1 MRAVLR
7 WLREG
12 SRGEVGVSFMRKPV
26 GLCGAEFGGWSRPA
40 RPTSASGAWGSS
52 VRGQRGPGGGSSL
65 GLELSPP
72 PAVPACREF
81 SFLQPLEEEL
91 RLPLKRRPKRAAPTS
106 CSSENI
112 PSAPRLA

>member
-40 RPTSASGAWGSS
+40 LPTSASGAWGSS
-52 VRGQRGPGGGSSL
+52 VRGQRGPEGGAL
-65 GLELSPP
+65 W
-72 PAVPACREF
+72 A
-81 SFLQPLEEEL
+81 
-91 RLPLKRRPKRAAPTS
+91 
-106 CSSENI
+106 
-112 PSAPRLA
+112 